1 MTLVTNNQT
10 EYSYNRNQIGR
21 SFPLMDV
28 VHSRAEDED
37 DTSTLTYINKEHSLQ
52 DSLDDEEDDIRMGE
66 SPRLMQEDINYQ

>member
-10 EYSYNRNQIGR
+10 EYSNNRNQIGR

-52 DSLDDEEDDIRMGE
+52 DSLDDEGDDIRMGE

>member
-1 MTLVTNNQT
+1 
-10 EYSYNRNQIGR
+10 
-21 SFPLMDV
+21 MDV

-52 DSLDDEEDDIRMGE
+52 DSLDDEGDDIRMGE